1 MIETDKNQ
9 ILLNMMTD
17 YAKNNPDTIFCY
29 TNAAILYKTPR
40 WDELPLEI
48 HTVQSNKKIKNQH
61 DTSFYFDKSLGV
73 VELGL

>member
-48 HTVQSNKKIKNQH
+48 HTV
-61 DTSFYFDKSLGV
+61 
-73 VELGL
+73 